1 MSARNFKDSNSNNTD
16 AGKAAGIIT
25 IKVGG
30 VQLSGYLILDAKNQE
45 LLGAADLEDGMYTVP
60 AELSVRIGARP
71 ERAAVIQL
79 VKVA

>member
-1 MSARNFKDSNSNNTD
+1 MSARNFKDSNSNSTD
-16 AGKAAGIIT
+16 AKAAGIIT

-45 LLGAADLEDGMYTVP
+45 LLGATDLEDGMYTVP

-71 ERAAVIQL
+71 ERAAVVQL